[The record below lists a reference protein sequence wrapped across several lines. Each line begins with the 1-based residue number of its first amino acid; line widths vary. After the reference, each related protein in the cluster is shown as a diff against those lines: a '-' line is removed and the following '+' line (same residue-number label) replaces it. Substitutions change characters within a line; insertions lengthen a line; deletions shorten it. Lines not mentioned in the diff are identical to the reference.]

1 MSAAARGGDRVVYRA
16 PRDVVIEPMPEPPVV
31 RRGELLVRV
40 EACAICGT
48 DIKSFHKGN
57 PRIKPPMT
65 MGHEFVGTVEAA
77 GADAA
82 GPRTGAR
89 VVMATTVGCGECRY
103 CRAGRGNLCRSA
115 EAIGFHYP
123 GAMAPWLA
131 IPERAVRLGHL
142 VEVGDL
148 EAGVAALAEPLSCV
162 MNGLSRLP
170 WGKGE
175 IENVLV
181 LGLGPLGF
189 LHALAARARG
199 AKRVVCSEFAGAR
212 TDLARALGFEQV
224 IPPSELDGAYL
235 ALSGNEGFD
244 LVVVTAPHNP
254 TQAKS
259 PMYARKGGY
268 VSFFAS
274 LPQGEETLAV
284 SSRTIHYGELL
295 VFGTSDSTPAHVR
308 EAVALLRRETATF
321 ARLVTHRLPT
331 REFHMAMAEIA
342 AGRAVKV
349 VLTP

>member
-1 MSAAARGGDRVVYRA
+1 MPAPAPGGDRVVYRG
-16 PRDVVIEPMPEPPVV
+16 PRDVVVERMEEPPPVGP
-31 RRGELLVRV
+31 GELRVRV

-57 PRIKPPMT
+57 PRIRPPQT

-77 GADAA
+77 GEGAA
-82 GPRTGAR
+82 GPRAGAR
-89 VVMATTVGCGECRY
+89 VVMATTIGCGECRY
-103 CRAGRGNLCRSA
+103 CRAGRSNLCRKA
-115 EAIGFHYP
+115 EAMGFHHP
-123 GAMAPWLA
+123 GAMAPWVV

-142 VEVGDL
+142 VEVGAL
-148 EAGVAALAEPLSCV
+148 EASVAALAEPLSCV
-162 MNGLSRLP
+162 VNGLARLP
-170 WGKGE
+170 WEE
-175 IENVLV
+175 IRTVLV

-199 AKRVVCSEFAGAR
+199 ARRVVCSEFPGAR
-212 TDLARALGFEQV
+212 ADLAGELGFGGAV
-224 IPPSELDGAYL
+224 PPGELDGRYL
-235 ALSGNEGFD
+235 DLSDGEGFD

-274 LPQGEETLAV
+274 LAQGEEVLAV
-284 SSRTIHYGELL
+284 NSRTIHYGELV

-308 EAVALLRRETATF
+308 EAVTLLRRDTASF
-321 ARLVTHRLPT
+321 ARLVTHRLPN
-331 REFHMAMAEIA
+331 RRFHDAMSEIA

-349 VLTP
+349 VLSP